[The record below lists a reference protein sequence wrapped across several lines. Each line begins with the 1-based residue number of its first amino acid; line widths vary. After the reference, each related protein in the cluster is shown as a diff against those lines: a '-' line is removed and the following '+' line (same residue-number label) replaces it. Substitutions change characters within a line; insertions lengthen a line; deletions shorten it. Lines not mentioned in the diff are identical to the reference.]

1 MSVIKAREVEREAS
15 EAIHWRSDPWSAIMA
30 FRGILMA
37 MPEAEA
43 LLIVNRGWG
52 LDIWT
57 LVNRSSTRTRRQLA
71 EKQWNFMQVFPDL
84 DVEFHILDRRDE
96 PMETFVRPS
105 DYDVFIKLKSN
116 AHSNT
121 AQATG

>member
-1 MSVIKAREVEREAS
+1 MSAMKTSEVEREVT
-15 EAIHWRSDPWSAIMA
+15 EAVHWQSGHWGAVMA
-30 FRGILMA
+30 FCGMLMA
-37 MPEAEA
+37 MAETEA

-57 LVNRSSTRTRRQLA
+57 VVNRSSPGTRRQLA

-84 DVEFHILDRRDE
+84 DVDFHILDRRDE

-105 DYDVFIKLKSN
+105 DYDMFIKLKSN

-121 AQATG
+121 AQATS